1 MSKARK
7 AYNAARTCGPP
18 HVASM
23 AVVAAEA
30 AIWLW
35 HKAVQECEVVACSAY
50 VVMGNEKIPTA
61 RQGGLPL
68 SAREAGGGACPVF
81 CFVFVNLLWH
91 ALFGGQVDQHIGGG
105 GGTIRK

>member
-50 VVMGNEKIPTA
+50 VVMGEGEDTHHKTRWA
-61 RQGGLPL
+61 
-68 SAREAGGGACPVF
+68 A
-81 CFVFVNLLWH
+81 
-91 ALFGGQVDQHIGGG
+91 
-105 GGTIRK
+105 T